1 MSSKL
6 PTPAPDEFQIPSMS
20 DTQLQMRDFARALH
34 HARTRRQL
42 SIETVSKECQLS
54 DNQIRG
60 LESADVRPFYSA
72 AYALRGAERFARYLG
87 IGPVPHVCI
96 TRLGT
101 QVRQETKRVV
111 AKRQTRARRWGLR
124 LKRWIDPLRSSRNA
138 RRRELKS

>member
-6 PTPAPDEFQIPSMS
+6 STPASGELQIPSIS

-34 HARTRRQL
+34 RARTQRQL

-72 AYALRGAERFARYLG
+72 AYALRGAERYARYLG

-96 TRLGT
+96 TPLGT
-101 QVRQETKRVV
+101 QVRQETKRAV
-111 AKRQTRARRWGLR
+111 AERQRRASRWGLR
-124 LKRWIDPLRSSRNA
+124 LKRWMDPLKLSRNVS
-138 RRRELKS
+138 RRELKS